1 MQHMLMCCFDEG
13 AWIKLAETQKDK
25 IMQDYVN
32 WVESLVDTGHFRG
45 GARRQPASS
54 ATTVRM
60 KNGKTVLTDGPF
72 AETKE
77 QIGGYHLIDCTDQD
91 EAISI
96 AARIPTLP
104 AGGTIE
110 VRCIADFTPA
120 EAGVKQE

>member
-1 MQHMLMCCFDEG
+1 MQYMLMCCFDES
-13 AWIKLAETQKDK
+13 AWNKLPNAQKDK
-25 IMQDYVN
+25 IMQDYAN
-32 WVESLVDTGHFRG
+32 WVESLVTNGRFCG
-45 GARRQPASS
+45 GAKLQPASS

-60 KNGKTVLTDGPF
+60 KNGKTIITDGPF

-77 QIGGYHLIDCTDQD
+77 QLGGYHLIDCTDLN

-110 VRCIADFTPA
+110 VRCIEELETA
-120 EAGVKQE
+120 EAGAKQE